1 MAAKIA
7 MKKGLLANLPS
18 TYAEGTLYFTT
29 DEGGIYLDVSD
40 SARIRMGDFQE
51 FATLDA
57 LKANVNPSTTA
68 LYYITDMNCLAKW
81 NGTEFISV
89 NLDTGATSF
98 EVVGEGNA
106 VTAVAYD
113 EATRKLTLTKGVVF
127 AEQASL
133 EALEEKVDEVSA
145 ACEAAKP
152 SVYQVS
158 SDSTDIAV
166 LAEGITGK
174 AGDILIVTATNGVKS
189 AYHYDAVAGWIACD
203 GNVDA
208 SRVILN
214 KDITLAGSYTQVGNL
229 TKSSTTTTGT
239 FSVAGKSV
247 EAALTEILSK
257 REQPSITAN
266 PSVSI
271 TFSQAKAYE
280 VGTSVTPSYSA
291 SLSAGSYKYGP
302 ATGVTATAWDVSD
315 TNGNEADTASG
326 SFPALVVSDGTNYKI
341 TAIATHGAGVVA
353 VDNLGD
359 ASNPTVQIAAGTKQK
374 VSNAITGFRSYF
386 YGVLSTSSAEAPLTS
401 DIIRGLSNSNGAYN
415 ASKTFT
421 INATATAKRIV
432 VAVPH
437 ASITGS
443 RTGLKEVILT
453 SAMNTPVTD
462 SYAHTASAVQVA
474 DARGG
479 ENGLVAYDVYVYEP
493 ASIDAGEVH
502 KITLA

>member
-1 MAAKIA
+1 MANVAF
-7 MKKGLLANLPS
+7 KKGLLANLPVALS
-18 TYAEGTLYFTT
+18 AGTFYVTT
-29 DEGGIYLDVSD
+29 DERALYLDID
-40 SARIRMGDFQE
+40 AENRIRIGDFQE

-57 LKANVNPSTTA
+57 LKANANPSTTA
-68 LYYITDMNCLAKW
+68 LYYVTDMNCLAKW
-81 NGTEFISV
+81 NGTDYISV

-133 EALEEKVDEVSA
+133 EALEGKVDEVSA

-229 TKSSTTTTGT
+229 TKSSATTTGK

-257 REQPSITAN
+257 REQPKITSN
-266 PSVSI
+266 PAV
-271 TFSQAKAYE
+271 TVTLSQAKAYE

-291 SLSAGSYKYGP
+291 SLSAGAYTYGP
-302 ATGVTATAWDVSD
+302 ATGIAATEWAVTD
-315 TNGNEADTASG
+315 TNGNEATTASG
-326 SFPALVVSDGTNYKI
+326 SFPEIVVADGMNYNI
-341 TAIATHGAGVVA
+341 TAIATHGAGAVA

-359 ASNPTVQIAAGTKQK
+359 ASDPAVQIAGGTKQK
-374 VSNAITGFRSYF
+374 TSSSITGYRSYF

-401 DIIRGLSNSNGAYN
+401 DIIRGMTNSKGAYN

-432 VAVPH
+432 VAIPH